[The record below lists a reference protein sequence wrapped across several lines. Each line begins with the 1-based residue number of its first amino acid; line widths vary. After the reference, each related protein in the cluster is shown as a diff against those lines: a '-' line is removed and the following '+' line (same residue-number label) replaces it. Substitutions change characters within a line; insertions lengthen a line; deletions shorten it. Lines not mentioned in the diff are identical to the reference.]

1 MPRLD
6 ESLLTHLPPFLQLD
20 RSEIREI
27 LDQAMSRRYD
37 KETSVFDEGDKA
49 EFFHLLLDGYLR
61 VLRTTE
67 NGDQVILLHIASG
80 QLFGFAQAVG
90 RTTYPATAMAVS
102 ECIVLSW
109 PMRLWSDFTAKYVG
123 FAENTYASIG
133 KRLNEV
139 NSRVVDLSTLQVE
152 QRVAKV
158 LLRLMNQS
166 GRRTAT
172 GIEIDFP
179 VSRQDIAEMTGTT
192 LHTVSRLLSAWAKDG
207 IVESG
212 RKRITVVHAHS
223 LVVIAEGGEQG

>member
-6 ESLLTHLPPFLQLD
+6 ESLLTHLPPFLQLE
-20 RSEIREI
+20 RSEIRAI
-27 LDQAMSRRYD
+27 LDQAVSRRYD
-37 KETSVFDEGDKA
+37 KDTSVFEEGDKA

-67 NGDQVILLHIASG
+67 SGDQVIILHIASG

-90 RTTYPATAMAVS
+90 RKTYPATAMAAS

-109 PMRLWSDFTAKYVG
+109 PMRLWSDFTAKYSG

-133 KRLNEV
+133 KRLSEM

-152 QRVAKV
+152 QRVAKA
-158 LLRLMNQS
+158 LLRLVNQS
-166 GRRTAT
+166 GRKTAA

-212 RKRITVVHAHS
+212 RKRITVVHPHR
-223 LVVIAEGGEQG
+223 LVLIAEGGAQA